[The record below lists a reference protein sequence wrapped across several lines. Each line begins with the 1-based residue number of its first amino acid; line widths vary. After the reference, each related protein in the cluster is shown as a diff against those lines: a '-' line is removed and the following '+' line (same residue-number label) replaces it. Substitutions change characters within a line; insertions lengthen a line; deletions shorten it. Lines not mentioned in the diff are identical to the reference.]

1 MEKRIYIVERTR
13 FEEVNGI
20 NIQKTTVMMAYDS
33 LDKAIQ
39 HIKMT
44 SLVYDNAK
52 MYEEDT
58 ENIHLHFENKGIREM
73 ETIDSMQVF

>member
-1 MEKRIYIVERTR
+1 MEKRIYLVERTR

-20 NIQKTTVMMAYDS
+20 MTQKSTIMMAYDS

-44 SLVYDNAK
+44 AAVY
-52 MYEEDT
+52 
-58 ENIHLHFENKGIREM
+58 
-73 ETIDSMQVF
+73 

>member
-1 MEKRIYIVERTR
+1 MEKRIYLVERTR

-20 NIQKTTVMMAYDS
+20 MTQKSTIMMAYDS

-39 HIKMT
+39 HIKVT
-44 SLVYDNAK
+44 AAVYENPK
-52 MYEEDT
+52 MYEEDS
-58 ENIHLHFENKGIREM
+58 ESIHLHFLNKGVREM